1 MDKIRHGY
9 GADGEKQGVLFHF
22 ILLVTRGSVLYILL

>member
-9 GADGEKQGVLFHF
+9 GADGEKGVLFHF